1 MIDEIKNIIKSVFA
15 EDDAKAMAMV
25 DSLIINSST
34 RKTDFLLVKNRITKI
49 KDENSRGTL
58 TFDEVQRTSN
68 QIAASFFHFVDKLDL
83 DDLDQF
89 KVMQFLSSNQ
99 KRENKK
105 NGISRQAVSFERLRT
120 STKPE
125 IYEIIDFYKYNLN
138 KGQLDDEIYF
148 NLGLCYL
155 YLKLYDLAIKNLEKA
170 LEIAPDNA
178 DYHYYVALA
187 YIKGRRPYTLM
198 PNDIRS
204 VERFINSAIE
214 LDSKQGKYDLLSL
227 IIKYDYYQLN
237 GLTVPRP
244 NIQELINSLNNK
256 ILDTNEIQ
264 RLKESIPITDSKLN
278 QFFNQF

>member
-1 MIDEIKNIIKSVFA
+1 MQT
-15 EDDAKAMAMV
+15 
-25 DSLIINSST
+25 L
-34 RKTDFLLVKNRITKI
+34 
-49 KDENSRGTL
+49 SRT
-58 TFDEVQRTSN
+58 
-68 QIAASFFHFVDKLDL
+68 
-83 DDLDQF
+83 
-89 KVMQFLSSNQ
+89 Q

-105 NGISRQAVSFERLRT
+105 NGTSEQAVSFERLRT

-187 YIKGRRPYTLM
+187 FIKGRRPYILM
-198 PNDIRS
+198 PNDVRNIEKF
-204 VERFINSAIE
+204 VNSAIE
-214 LDSKQGKYDLLSL
+214 LDNRQGKYDLLSI

-244 NIQELINSLNNK
+244 TIQELISLLKDK

-264 RLKESIPITDSKLN
+264 RLKESIPIPDSNLN